1 MKERKV
7 VLLPQSEEILAKM
20 GKQIKLCRLRREYS
34 CDLIAERAG
43 ISRATLWSIENG
55 SQSVSIGAYAAV
67 LHALN
72 GKDSDLLL
80 ICKEDELGKF
90 LQDNKLV
97 TKKRINKK

>member
-7 VLLPQSEEILAKM
+7 VLLPQTESLLQQL
-20 GKQIKLCRLRREYS
+20 GQQIKLCRLRREFS

-43 ISRATLWSIENG
+43 ISRATLWAIEKG
-55 SQSVSIGAYAAV
+55 SSSVSIGAYASV

-72 GKDSDLLL
+72 GKDKDLLL
-80 ICKEDELGKF
+80 ICKEDELGR
-90 LQDNKLV
+90 LIQENKLI